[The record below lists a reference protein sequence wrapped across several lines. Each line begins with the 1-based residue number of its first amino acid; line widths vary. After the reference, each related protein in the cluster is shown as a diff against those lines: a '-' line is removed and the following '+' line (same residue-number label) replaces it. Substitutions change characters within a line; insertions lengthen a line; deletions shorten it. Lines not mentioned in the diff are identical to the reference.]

1 MIQAPSLQYIPA
13 QQTAQQAYM
22 PQGANNAIPYVNQTP
37 GIIYN
42 YPIASSY
49 GTPSC
54 YTQQRPQYNGVNI
67 EINGP
72 QGQGYMPNTMPA
84 QYIPAQFIQTPQ
96 LVPAQQPL
104 TQQPMF
110 QQQEVQQPAIQQP
123 AAQQPFIPAEPINNQ
138 QTQTVP
144 APQIQTNAQQ
154 TAQTPAAAP
163 VVENPVNTGDDMTAA
178 SFAGKLRTDDTN
190 KQKEAIEEIAQKVK
204 FDEKLTPVLL
214 DTQIFDALFEIIDK
228 DNSALEG
235 PSPEVLELRKKP
247 EEDLTEE
254 QKTKAKTP
262 APIEEAEINKQYA
275 LYTISYLQEALNKEL
290 EKRGGKALDL
300 KDLPGIDKV
309 VDTVK
314 SNSSPMVRVAG
325 IAALSHIARPE
336 YKDDLTTIFE
346 LAKND
351 EDQNVKEAAERAL
364 ALLK

>member
-22 PQGANNAIPYVNQTP
+22 PQGANTPVQYTNQAP
-37 GIIYN
+37 GVIYN

-49 GTPSC
+49 STPAY
-54 YTQQRPQYNGVNI
+54 YTPQQRPQYNGVNI

-96 LVPAQQPL
+96 FVPFQQPMAQQPMV
-104 TQQPMF
+104 QQP
-110 QQQEVQQPAIQQP
+110 VLNQPAIQQP

-138 QTQTVP
+138 PPQAVP
-144 APQIQTNAQQ
+144 APQIQQPQ
-154 TAQTPAAAP
+154 EQTPAAATP
-163 VVENPVNTGDDMTAA
+163 VIDNPQAVDQNMTPA
-178 SFAGKLRTDDTN
+178 SFAGRLKTN
-190 KQKEAIEEIAQKVK
+190 DLNAQKQTIEEIAEKVK
-204 FDEKLTPVLL
+204 YDDKMAPVLL
-214 DTQIFDALFEIIDK
+214 DTQIFDALFEIVDK
-228 DNSALEG
+228 DNSSLEG
-235 PSPEVLELRKKP
+235 PSPEILELRKKP
-247 EEDLTEE
+247 EQELTEE
-254 QKTKAKTP
+254 EKAKAKTP

-290 EKRGGKALDL
+290 EKRGGKALEL

-314 SNSSPMVRVAG
+314 SNASPMVRVAG

-336 YKDDLTTIFE
+336 YKADLTTIFE

-351 EDQNVKEAAERAL
+351 EDPSVKEAAERAL
-364 ALLK
+364 SLLK